1 VATRKYDRPRVLAH
15 RRPSGHIEREVTY
28 VIAGIDT
35 HKDTLAVAVVDD
47 SGRLVAGGDVPNTE
61 RGFAQL
67 VDMFTAHHVQRV
79 GIEGSGS
86 FGRAVAV
93 HLALCWQSGQPVA
106 VVEVPTL
113 MTSRE
118 RHGQLGKGKTDPVD
132 ALAIAR
138 ITTREQQLPPVRLTV
153 GAAADLRALL
163 DYREDLVRERGALV
177 NRAHAELGGLRPGYQ
192 QQIPIMTTRAR
203 VRAAVDLLGDDSS
216 IRATLCRRRLECV
229 IAIDAETAELKR
241 QITRPVAAADTTL
254 TDLYGVGPLVAAR
267 FLAEVVDIRRYPNR
281 NAFAS
286 ANGTAPLPA
295 SSGRTVR
302 HRFNPGGNRQL
313 NRSLY
318 TIALT
323 QIRGDTEGRAYYE
336 RKRAAGKTKRE
347 ALRCL
352 IGEVSRVRLGRMP
365 GRGFSVVLGDGLVAE
380 PMRRP
385 VLVLPPST
393 RRGPGPALG
402 TCPTEGRT
410 MRNRR
415 GPRHRGVNHFT
426 PREASDEVCRVGLGQ
441 SGA

>member
-1 VATRKYDRPRVLAH
+1 M
-15 RRPSGHIEREVTY
+15 
-28 VIAGIDT
+28 IAGIDT

-67 VDMFTAHHVQRV
+67 VDMFTSHHVQRV

-93 HLALCWQSGQPVA
+93 HLALCWQSDQPVA

-138 ITTREQQLPPVRLTV
+138 ITAREQQLPTVRLTV

-192 QQIPIMTTRAR
+192 QQVPILTTRAR
-203 VRAAVDLLGDDSS
+203 VRAALDLLGDDTS
-216 IRATLCRRRLECV
+216 IRATLCRRRLERV
-229 IAIDAETAELKR
+229 LAIDTETAELKR
-241 QITRPVAAADTTL
+241 QISKLVAAAETTL

-267 FLAEVVDIRRYPNR
+267 FIAEVVDVRRYPNR
-281 NAFAS
+281 NAFAA

-352 IGEVSRVRLGRMP
+352 KRRLSDIV
-365 GRGFSVVLGDGLVAE
+365 F
-380 PMRRP
+380 
-385 VLVLPPST
+385 T
-393 RRGPGPALG
+393 
-402 TCPTEGRT
+402 T
-410 MRNRR
+410 MRHDAA
-415 GPRHRGVNHFT
+415 GADAQPDRHSRPIRPLAGVGAVDAN
-426 PREASDEVCRVGLGQ
+426 EARLT
-441 SGA
+441 A